1 MEHVTSAD
9 GTRIAVHRIGT
20 GRPVVIV
27 GGAFSTATAASALAE
42 AVVAKG
48 FEGVSF
54 DRRGRGDSTDATEGQ
69 RLAPFVPE
77 REAEDIAAVIEAVG
91 GSAIVLGHSSG
102 ALVALVAAANGAPI
116 DHLFLSEPPMRFGT
130 GEPPADLAQRL
141 QALVDEGRG
150 GEAVVLFQREG
161 IGLPEPMIAQIQSS
175 PLFEHLAALSQ
186 STVYDAMIAAATSD
200 PSEQLLSITVP
211 TTVLVGVETM
221 PLLARAAPLLVE
233 RMPAA
238 ELVQVPES
246 QHHAIDPPATAAI
259 IAARVAAM

>member
-9 GTRIAVHRIGT
+9 GTRIAVHRIGA

-27 GGAFSTATAASALAE
+27 GGAFSTAEAASALAD
-42 AVVAKG
+42 AVAAHG
-48 FEGVSF
+48 FEGVTF
-54 DRRGRGDSTDATEGQ
+54 DRRGRGDNSDATEGQ
-69 RLAPFVPE
+69 RAAPFAPE

-91 GSAIVLGHSSG
+91 GRAVVLGHSSG

-141 QALVDEGRG
+141 QVLVDEGSEG
-150 GEAVVLFQREG
+150 DAVVLFQREG
-161 IGLPEPMIAQIQSS
+161 IGLPEPMIEQIRSS
-175 PLFEHLAALSQ
+175 PLFEHLTSLAQ

-200 PSEQLLSITVP
+200 PGEQLLSVAVP

-221 PLLARAAPLLVE
+221 PLLARAAPMLVE

-238 ELVQVPES
+238 ELVRVPES

-259 IAARVAAM
+259 IAARVAAE